1 MSWLGRHSSPSLTG
15 LRLLSAAYM
24 LDERIHTFKLS
35 CVLAHLSNGCLPASE
50 RFATAAA
57 DSRLAGVC
65 LTLDTGK
72 GLGWV
77 CPDSP
82 HKQGQPVSRIK

>member
-1 MSWLGRHSSPSLTG
+1 MARHFECIAVSWLGRHSSPSLIG
-15 LRLLSAAYM
+15 LCLLSAAYM

-57 DSRLAGVC
+57 DSRLAG
-65 LTLDTGK
+65 LSNTRYWERA
-72 GLGWV
+72 GLG
-77 CPDSP
+77 
-82 HKQGQPVSRIK
+82 VSRFTS